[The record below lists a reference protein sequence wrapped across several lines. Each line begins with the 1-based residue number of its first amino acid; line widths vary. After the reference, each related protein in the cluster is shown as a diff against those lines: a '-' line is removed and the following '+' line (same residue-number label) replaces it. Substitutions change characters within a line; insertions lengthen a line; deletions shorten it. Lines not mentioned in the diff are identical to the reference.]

1 MEFFNRLLTALIEI
15 HPWHS
20 MTVHFPIALTGTALL
35 FLILALWRR
44 NQVLERA
51 AFYLI
56 ALTAVS
62 TIVAGLTGY
71 RDYVVRFEGEAPL
84 INVKIFLAITL
95 LALTTITAIGR
106 WRQSE
111 TLWKPSTMVLYLS
124 AFAASFALA
133 AVLGFLGGVIL
144 YGF

>member
-1 MEFFNRLLTALIEI
+1 MEFFNRLFTALIEI
-15 HPWHS
+15 HPLHS

-35 FLILALWRR
+35 FLIFALWRR

-84 INVKIFLAITL
+84 VNVKIYLAITL
-95 LALTTITAIGR
+95 LALTTITTIGR

-111 TLWKPSTMVLYLS
+111 ILWRPSTIVLYLS

>member
-1 MEFFNRLLTALIEI
+1 MEFFNRLFTALIEI
-15 HPWHS
+15 HPLHS

-35 FLILALWRR
+35 FLIFALWRR

-84 INVKIFLAITL
+84 VNVKIYLAITL
-95 LALTTITAIGR
+95 LALTTVTAVGR

-111 TLWKPSTMVLYLS
+111 ILWKPSIMVLYLS
-124 AFAASFALA
+124 AFSASFALA